1 MLVTQSCPTLCNPM
15 DCIAPG
21 SSVHGIFQARILEWI
36 GTPFSR
42 GSSQTRD
49 WTQVACIALHLPSE
63 PWGKTYFMHSIISI
77 SWSLLKL
84 MSIELVMPSNHL
96 IFCHPLLILPSVFP
110 SVRVFSNES
119 VLHIRWPKHWSL
131 SFSNSPSN
139 EYSGL
144 AGLIS
149 LLSKGL
155 FEGIKTTVWRHQ
167 FFSTQPFLLS
177 RSHICTWLLE
187 KS

>member
-1 MLVTQSCPTLCNPM
+1 MGLVNFPVIYHIDGVWYTYASFMGLLKTERIRPLPFSSVTQLCPTHCDPK
-15 DCIAPG
+15 DCSTPG
-21 SSVHGIFQARILEWI
+21 LPVHYQLPGFTQTHVHWVGDAIQNLILYHLLL
-36 GTPFSR
+36 F
-42 GSSQTRD
+42 
-49 WTQVACIALHLPSE
+49 LPS
-63 PWGKTYFMHSIISI
+63 I
-77 SWSLLKL
+77 
-84 MSIELVMPSNHL
+84 
-96 IFCHPLLILPSVFP
+96 FP
-110 SVRVFSNES
+110 SIRVFSNES